1 MIICPKCDAVFEPS
15 QKRCLECLETCK
27 ECGFKF
33 DPHCTAIWDDEP
45 QVQMN
50 PLKLTP
56 APRPSE
62 QKLDPG
68 LKIFKSI
75 HKYDEM
81 DAYIEDEVA

>member
-1 MIICPKCDAVFEPS
+1 MIECPRCNEAFEPRE
-15 QKRCLECLETCK
+15 KRCSECLECCSF
-27 ECGFKF
+27 CGFKF
-33 DPHCTAIWDDEP
+33 DPYCTAIWDDEP

-56 APRPSE
+56 AKKSSE
-62 QKLDPG
+62 KPLDPG